1 MSYFFFQPEL
11 DRHFT
16 NMKLMPTD
24 FISYLLSPDVGFS
37 QSECL
42 GYTKTKA
49 GPALPLYMLTKRQKV
64 NVSPENGTNQKDT

>member
-1 MSYFFFQPEL
+1 MNT
-11 DRHFT
+11 HFT

-42 GYTKTKA
+42 GHTKTRA

-64 NVSPENGTNQKDT
+64 NLSLENETNKKDM